1 MTTARASSPRRAA
14 RWLAA
19 LLVAGAALAAP
30 PAVAATAPDGATGAA
45 PAAGIRLTT
54 PWMRPAA
61 AGSDARAYVDIASD
75 QPVTLVGASSPLARS
90 VEIRVVRDTDGADPG
105 KPVKSLAVVP
115 GTPTRLA
122 YKGNHLLL
130 RGLRKSA
137 DNATPVPIV
146 LTFRD
151 AKGRRSTAQANLQ
164 VRGIV
169 APGG

>member
-1 MTTARASSPRRAA
+1 VTSRAASPRRAA
-14 RWLAA
+14 RWVAT
-19 LLVAGAALAAP
+19 LLVAAAALAAA
-30 PAVAATAPDGATGAA
+30 PALAA
-45 PAAGIRLTT
+45 PASGAAAEIRLST

-61 AGSDARAYVDIASD
+61 AGSDARAYLDIASD
-75 QPVTLVGASSPLARS
+75 RPVTLVGASSPMARS
-90 VEIRVVRDTDGADPG
+90 VEIRVVKETDGVDPG
-105 KPVKSLAVVP
+105 KAVKSLAVVP

-130 RGLRKSA
+130 RGLKKAA
-137 DNATPVPIV
+137 DNATPVPVV

-151 AKGRRSTAQANLQ
+151 AQGRRSTAEANLQ

>member
-1 MTTARASSPRRAA
+1 MGHGTSPRRMA
-14 RWLAA
+14 RWVAT
-19 LLVAGAALAAP
+19 LLVAGAALAAGP
-30 PAVAATAPDGATGAA
+30 ATGAA
-45 PAAGIRLTT
+45 AEIRLSA

-61 AGSDARAYVDIASD
+61 AGSDARAYLDIASD
-75 QPVTLVGASSPLARS
+75 RPVTLVGASSPMARS
-90 VEIRVVRDTDGADPG
+90 VEIRVVEETDGVDPG
-105 KPVKSLAVVP
+105 KAVKSLAVVP

-130 RGLRKSA
+130 RGLKKAA
-137 DNATPVPIV
+137 DNATPVPVV

-151 AKGRRSTAQANLQ
+151 AQGRRSTAEANLQ

>member
-1 MTTARASSPRRAA
+1 MRWPVNRPRSATAAA
-14 RWLAA
+14 AA
-19 LLVAGAALAAP
+19 LLVLTMLA
-30 PAVAATAPDGATGAA
+30 AA
-45 PAAGIRLTT
+45 PAAAEIRLST

-75 QPVTLVGASSPLARS
+75 EPVTLVAASSPLARS
-90 VEIRVVRDTDGADPG
+90 VEIRVVKETDGVDPG

-130 RGLRKSA
+130 RQLKQGA
-137 DNATPVPIV
+137 VNAAPVPVV

-151 AKGRRSTAQANLQ
+151 AKGRRLTAESKLQ

-169 APGG
+169 VPAG